1 MKEESTSRLPRPVT
15 PAPALLPAPFSIP
28 RSRQKFPPKLKRFL
42 TRDTNTTA
50 WDPDDMFASM
60 ERVMSESLGKLQQN
74 TQESS
79 SMKELL
85 DMYKARCKS
94 FQFSTKP
101 FLVWDDPSILIAP
114 VRSGIG
120 KRSGRTKFSEPNPP
134 NRARGH

>member
-28 RSRQKFPPKLKRFL
+28 RSHQKFPPKLKRFL

-85 DMYKARCKS
+85 DMYKARRKS
-94 FQFSTKP
+94 FQFSTN
-101 FLVWDDPSILIAP
+101 LL
-114 VRSGIG
+114 GMG
-120 KRSGRTKFSEPNPP
+120 
-134 NRARGH
+134 